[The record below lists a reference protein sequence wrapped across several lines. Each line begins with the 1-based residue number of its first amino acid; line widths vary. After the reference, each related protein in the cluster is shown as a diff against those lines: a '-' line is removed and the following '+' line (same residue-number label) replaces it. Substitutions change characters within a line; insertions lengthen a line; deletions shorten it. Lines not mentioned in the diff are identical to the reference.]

1 MRTLIGSVALLTTL
15 AGSQAAAGWAQTKT
29 TTIFVVRHAEKGP
42 ETPDPSLT
50 PAGRA
55 RARALAAAL
64 RDAGITTIFVSEF
77 KRTQETASPLVQ
89 LAGITAERLSAG
101 KVDSLVARLH
111 ALPLGSRALV
121 VTHSNLVPIIVHKL
135 GGGSTVELTDS
146 DYDRLYV
153 VTLNADGSADV
164 LYLHY
169 GEIAGGGSMKP
180 PP

>member
-15 AGSQAAAGWAQTKT
+15 AGARTNPVSAQTKT
-29 TTIFVVRHAEKGP
+29 TTIFLVRHAEKGP

-50 PAGRA
+50 PAGQA
-55 RARALAAAL
+55 RAHTLAAAL

-77 KRTQETASPLVQ
+77 KRTQETATPLAK
-89 LAGITAERLSAG
+89 LAGVTAEQLSAG
-101 KVDSLVARLH
+101 KVDSLVARLR

-121 VTHSNLVPIIVHKL
+121 VTHSNLVPMIVQKL

-153 VTLNADGSADV
+153 VTLKADGSAEA

-169 GEIAGGGSMKP
+169 GEIAGGRK
-180 PP
+180 